1 MRYFSFRLANHH
13 LQENSTK
20 QKTTLNLNAAKLNSP
35 HILKVG
41 GIGLNLSGKI
51 FLNGSIL
58 HHLSNSQAQIDI
70 APLLTKGK
78 NIVEIIG
85 KYYPQSFSIQV
96 EFLGKAASVSHK
108 SSANGSIE
116 HILILNIY

>member
-1 MRYFSFRLANHH
+1 
-13 LQENSTK
+13 
-20 QKTTLNLNAAKLNSP
+20 
-35 HILKVG
+35 
-41 GIGLNLSGKI
+41 
-51 FLNGSIL
+51 GSIL

-96 EFLGKAASVSHK
+96 EFLVKAASVSHK